1 MNFVKNIENNQC
13 SLVLD
18 WQCSVRFRYKVQS
31 IIFSISQRWR
41 IIMAFE
47 VKFELKESDL
57 EHFREVMRQAQSG
70 AKKLDEQEILS
81 NAKNLSEDVKG
92 NVPEFVSLR
101 IKKLVTLVAMIEDDE
116 WKIPEEERS
125 DVLSALAYFS
135 DPEDLV
141 PDHIPVL
148 GFLDDAIMIELVA
161 EELKDDIEAFEEF
174 CAYRTREEGRKD
186 TTITREEWLDSKRR
200 ELHSRMRNRR
210 SKRRSGRS
218 SFRSVF

>member
-1 MNFVKNIENNQC
+1 
-13 SLVLD
+13 
-18 WQCSVRFRYKVQS
+18 
-31 IIFSISQRWR
+31 
-41 IIMAFE
+41 MAFE

-57 EHFREVMRQAQSG
+57 DHFREVMRQAQSG
-70 AKKLDEQEILS
+70 ATKLSEKEILT
-81 NAKNLSEDVKG
+81 NAKNLSDDVKG
-92 NVPEFVSLR
+92 NVPEFVSIR

-174 CAYRTREEGRKD
+174 CAYRIREEGRRD

-210 SKRRSGRS
+210 STRRSGRS

>member
-1 MNFVKNIENNQC
+1 
-13 SLVLD
+13 
-18 WQCSVRFRYKVQS
+18 
-31 IIFSISQRWR
+31 
-41 IIMAFE
+41 MAFE
-47 VKFELKESDL
+47 VKFELTESDL
-57 EHFREVMRQAQSG
+57 DHFRDVMRKAQSG
-70 AKKLDEQEILS
+70 ATELSEAVILS
-81 NAKNLSEDVKG
+81 NAKNISQDIKG
-92 NVPEFVSLR
+92 SVPEFVSDR
-101 IKKLVTLVAMIEDDE
+101 IKKLEILVAMIEDSE

-174 CAYRTREEGRKD
+174 CVYRSREEERTGD
-186 TTITREEWLDSKRR
+186 TTVTREEWLDSKRR

-210 SKRRSGRS
+210 STRRGRRL
-218 SFRSVF
+218 SFRSIF

>member
-1 MNFVKNIENNQC
+1 
-13 SLVLD
+13 
-18 WQCSVRFRYKVQS
+18 
-31 IIFSISQRWR
+31 
-41 IIMAFE
+41 MAFE
-47 VKFELKESDL
+47 VKFELTESDL
-57 EHFREVMRQAQSG
+57 DHFRDVMRKAQSG
-70 AKKLDEQEILS
+70 VKGLSEAVILS
-81 NAKNLSEDVKG
+81 NAKNISQDIKG
-92 NVPEFVSLR
+92 SVPEFVSER
-101 IKKLVTLVAMIEDDE
+101 IKKLETLVAMIEDSE

-174 CAYRTREEGRKD
+174 CIYRNREEERTGE
-186 TTITREEWLDSKRR
+186 TTVTREEWLESKRR

-210 SKRRSGRS
+210 SSRRSGRS
-218 SFRSVF
+218 SFRSIF